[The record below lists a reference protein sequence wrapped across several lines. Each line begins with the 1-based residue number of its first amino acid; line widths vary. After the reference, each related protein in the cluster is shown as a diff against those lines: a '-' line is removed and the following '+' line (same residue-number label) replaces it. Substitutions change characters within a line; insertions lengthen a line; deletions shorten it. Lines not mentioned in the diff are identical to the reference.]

1 MINKSKTI
9 LFLEKQGG
17 FLSIYFFILSKFFAN
32 FEITLYSNLFKIMET
47 VYIKTPL
54 GIAAIIGDENGVSEI
69 SVSDEGSVSVEIPNV
84 LQEAVSQLNDYFE
97 GKRTYFDFKLNPKGT
112 EFQQKVWKALLEI
125 PYGKTRTYL
134 EQSKVLG
141 DVKAIRAVASANGKN
156 PLWIVVPC
164 HRVIG
169 TDGSLTGYAGGLWRK
184 KWLLEHENPTTQQSL
199 F

>member
-1 MINKSKTI
+1 
-9 LFLEKQGG
+9 
-17 FLSIYFFILSKFFAN
+17 
-32 FEITLYSNLFKIMET
+32 MET
-47 VYIKTPL
+47 AYINSPL
-54 GIAAIIGDENGVSEI
+54 GITKIIGDENGIAVI
-69 SVSDEGSVSVEIPNV
+69 SVSDVGTNEVSNEIPTV
-84 LQEAVSQLNDYFE
+84 LKAAVSQLGEYFE
-97 GKRTYFDFKLNPKGT
+97 GKRTDFNLKLNPKGT

-125 PYGKTRTYL
+125 PYGKTISYMDQT
-134 EQSKVLG
+134 KKLG

-169 TDGSLTGYAGGLWRK
+169 TNGSLTGYAGGLSRK

>member
-1 MINKSKTI
+1 MPFN
-9 LFLEKQGG
+9 
-17 FLSIYFFILSKFFAN
+17 
-32 FEITLYSNLFKIMET
+32 FKIMET
-47 VYIKTPL
+47 AYIKTPL
-54 GIAAIIGDENGVSEI
+54 GIAKIMGDEDGISVISILDEGEI
-69 SVSDEGSVSVEIPNV
+69 SATIPVV
-84 LQEAVSQLNDYFE
+84 LQEAVFQLNDYFK
-97 GKRTYFDFKLNPKGT
+97 GKRTDFAFKLNLSGT
-112 EFQQKVWKALLEI
+112 DFQQKVWKGLLEI
-125 PYGKTRTYL
+125 PFGKTMSYL
-134 EQSKVLG
+134 ELSKKLG